1 MTLSINSDKNK
12 QSPCNTP
19 VKWFMI
25 CVLIVLLS
33 AVNVTFVV
41 YTFISCEIVFMI
53 FNGALANFNALIIQ
67 LFGIES
73 MAFL

>member
-1 MTLSINSDKNK
+1 
-12 QSPCNTP
+12 
-19 VKWFMI
+19 MI
-25 CVLIVLLS
+25 CVLIVLFS

-67 LFGIES
+67 LFGINGFFIVKPHHE
-73 MAFL
+73 

>member
-1 MTLSINSDKNK
+1 MI
-12 QSPCNTP
+12 
-19 VKWFMI
+19 MI
-25 CVLIVLLS
+25 CVLIVLFS